1 MQKTYSEYDDGIIE
15 SRVQSLLKARWDQ
28 GTSIKVLEVEEDGR
42 DFEAVSPE
50 YRDPDDNKVDNI
62 AVRVNVPMQQLNF
75 HTVKPE
81 KRWCSCGSWQDIM
94 IPYQHAMAVYMLH
107 LNIGSNLTLI
117 KSEQVG
123 DYHKIGCV
131 KNIQAIMC

>member
-1 MQKTYSEYDDGIIE
+1 M
-15 SRVQSLLKARWDQ
+15 
-28 GTSIKVLEVEEDGR
+28 LEVVEEDSR

-62 AVRVNVPMQQLNF
+62 VVSVNVPMHQVYF

-81 KRWCSCGSWQDIM
+81 KRWCSCGSWQDIT
-94 IPYQHAMAVYMLH
+94 IPYQHAMAVYRLH
-107 LNIGSNLTLI
+107 LHIESNLTFIQL
-117 KSEQVG
+117 ELVG

-131 KNIQAIMC
+131 KKHSSNHVLDL